1 MKSNLLLLFGIPLA
15 FIAVLFGLGTGQPLW
30 FFLFLPLAFLRWLQ
44 RRELS
49 RPLTYVRRGNP
60 DRPDVFDAQHETHVG
75 NDRNGAS
82 R

>member
-30 FFLFLPLAFLRWLQ
+30 FFLFLPVAFLRWLQ

-49 RPLTYVRRGNP
+49 KPQTCVRRGTP
-60 DRPDVFDAQHETHVG
+60 DRPDVFDTRHEAHVG
-75 NDRNGAS
+75 NDWNGAS